1 MHIYYKNN
9 LPDLFD
15 EMIKLPTCEKK
26 TKAYIISIFSD
37 INNNKDLSKDSIT
50 LLYNKALESY
60 SFSIF
65 QNIGDWLFFTKS
77 MFPKSLKNASIEYY
91 NAIAS
96 SSYYKCYIIM
106 NRQWL
111 IFEELADQFNSFT
124 KMVNESLRNS
134 SKDRFSFYRL
144 L

>member
-1 MHIYYKNN
+1 MNIQYKDN
-9 LPDLFD
+9 LHDLFD
-15 EMIKLPTCEKK
+15 EIIDIPTCEKK
-26 TKAYIISIFSD
+26 TKAYIVSIFSD
-37 INNNKDLSKDSIT
+37 INSNKDLSKDSIT
-50 LLYNKALESY
+50 LLYNKALEEY
-60 SFSIF
+60 SFEIF

-77 MFPKSLKNASIEYY
+77 MFPKALKHASMEYY

-124 KMVNESLRNS
+124 RMANQSLCNS
-134 SKDRFSFYRL
+134 SERRFSLYRFF
-144 L
+144 